1 MLNKSGVIC
10 LDHLVHQIPGIS
22 VNTRNT
28 AAYTNDDASIRQN
41 RQNNGFFFF
50 SHSPFRKQLSPYP
63 IDTRVSYPIRPELQQ
78 YTIDSKTLE
87 KNTTA
92 GGTSSQ
98 ASPHTQGRRQAQ
110 IASQHFLGRL
120 CWGVRMDLFAY
131 VHVPVL
137 YHIPDD
143 ITLSCSV
150 GGYVKACGTFH
161 VIRQHI
167 DVSNRRSRVPA
178 YTHVS
183 CLEHATYCMQSR
195 CVAFTAK

>member
-1 MLNKSGVIC
+1 MMM
-10 LDHLVHQIPGIS
+10 P
-22 VNTRNT
+22 
-28 AAYTNDDASIRQN
+28 ASDRTG
-41 RQNNGFFFF
+41 RTTDFFFF